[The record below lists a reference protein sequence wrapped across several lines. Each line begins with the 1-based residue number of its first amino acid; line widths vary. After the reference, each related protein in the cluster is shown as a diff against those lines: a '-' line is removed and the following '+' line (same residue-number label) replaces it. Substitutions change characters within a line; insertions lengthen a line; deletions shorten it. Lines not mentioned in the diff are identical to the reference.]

1 MRCAGWGNDGGG
13 AVPSRTYCRS
23 GMNVRSFNWILHGL
37 CAASGASGL
46 GLQLTWTRQLALG
59 LGHELPSTWAV
70 MTAFFLG
77 LALGAAVLGEWIR
90 RSPQPLRWAAGLEL
104 MIGSWAVLTTL
115 FGSGLNELARQGVG
129 LDPSPVRQWSVT
141 LAVALVGLLPATT
154 AMGATLAA
162 WERGLVQRA
171 GPGAWIAGLYAA
183 NTGGAVAGVLL
194 TVGILHP
201 AWGLRAT
208 TWGWAAVNGF
218 CALVL
223 LALSSGK
230 NAAEI
235 PKLGA
240 GAGQAV
246 GLKRLLWLRLAVG
259 GGLGLGFEVWT
270 VRLLNLVLEG
280 TVYTYATVLVVWLLG
295 TAVGAAWARG
305 RLQTV
310 WVLGTLPVAL
320 VGAGWAMA
328 VSPGVFEWLR
338 NRWGDSGWAVT
349 GAEGVVVALIVGPST
364 VLMGLLF
371 CRWMDDAV
379 RAGSG
384 VGAAL
389 AWNTVGAGLAPVVVG
404 VLLFPRLG
412 GKGILVVLA
421 LGYGVLLAP
430 RWSALGL
437 SVGGVVLLGSVLP
450 GLQLLQI
457 PPRSRVVEFREGSL
471 DSVAVLEQF
480 GSNVV
485 LTVNNRF
492 VMGGTASAAAAARHS
507 YLPLMLHPEPRRALF
522 LGLGTGIS
530 FAALGAQSGL
540 TAEAVEL
547 VPDIVAVQ
555 SRFAPH
561 NHLPAGLRVNVGD
574 ARRWV
579 RTTPEKYDV
588 VIADL
593 FHPARDGAGALY
605 TFEHFSALRAV
616 LRESGIV
623 CQWLPLYQ
631 LDEPTLRSIVGAF
644 LEVFPDAQA
653 FLLRPNIDTP
663 VLGLIGGRNSLTWDA
678 GWWERRTADPTLA
691 DRLKRTGLN
700 SSESLFGL
708 WLAGP
713 EELRT
718 FAAGSPRNTDDRP
731 AVIYSAP
738 AASWRRTGSPGAD
751 LVRLLTRF
759 ASAGASFPLANSE
772 AADRA
777 WGNRVA
783 EYRIARDEYLR
794 GLVAEDEGRPSDAE
808 QHFLASSRAS
818 AVFTSGYSRLVTR
831 AMSLAG
837 ERPDEARRLLE
848 ALVQV
853 RPDQPLAAELLR
865 RMGAG
870 KR

>member
-1 MRCAGWGNDGGG
+1 
-13 AVPSRTYCRS
+13 
-23 GMNVRSFNWILHGL
+23 MNVRSFNWVLHGL

-59 LGHELPSTWAV
+59 LGHELPGTWAV

-77 LALGAAVLGEWIR
+77 LALGSAVLGNWIR
-90 RSPQPLRWAAGLEL
+90 RSSQPLRWAAGLEL
-104 MIGSWAVLTTL
+104 MIGGWAVLTM
-115 FGSGLNELARQGVG
+115 FVGPGLNEWARQGMG
-129 LDPSPVRQWSVT
+129 LDPSPGRQWGVT
-141 LAVALVGLLPATT
+141 LSVALLGLLPATT

-194 TVGILHP
+194 TVGVLHP
-201 AWGLRAT
+201 AVGLRAT
-208 TWGWAAVNGF
+208 TSGWAALNVLCG
-218 CALVL
+218 LLL
-223 LALSSGK
+223 LALSLGK
-230 NAAEI
+230 KEADLPRPIAGTDQAA
-235 PKLGA
+235 
-240 GAGQAV
+240 
-246 GLKRLLWLRLAVG
+246 GLRRLMWLRLAIG

-295 TAVGAAWARG
+295 TAIGAAWARG
-305 RLQTV
+305 RWSTI
-310 WVLGTLPVAL
+310 WALGFLPMAL
-320 VGAGWAMA
+320 LGAGWAMA
-328 VSPGVFEWLR
+328 ASPGVFEGLR

-349 GAEGVVVALIVGPST
+349 SAEGVVVAGIVGPST
-364 VLMGLLF
+364 ILMGFLF
-371 CRWMDDAV
+371 CRWMEEAV

-384 VGAAL
+384 VGSAL

-412 GKGILVVLA
+412 GKGTLLVLA
-421 LGYGVLLAP
+421 LGYGVLLIP

-437 SVGGVVLLGSVLP
+437 SLGGVALLGATLP
-450 GLQLLQI
+450 GLQLLQV
-457 PPRSRVVEFREGSL
+457 PPSSRVVEFREGSL

-507 YLPLMLHPEPRRALF
+507 YLPLTLHPDPRRALF

-530 FAALGAQSGL
+530 FAALGAQPGL
-540 TAEAVEL
+540 TADAVEL

-555 SRFAPH
+555 PRFAPH
-561 NHLPAGLRVNVGD
+561 NQLAPGLRVNVGD

-579 RTTPEKYDV
+579 RTTSENYDV

-605 TFEHFSALRAV
+605 TVEHFAALRAV
-616 LRESGIV
+616 LRERGIV

-631 LDEPTLRSIVGAF
+631 LDELTLRSIVGVF
-644 LEVFPDAQA
+644 LEVFPEAQA

-663 VLGLIGGRNSLTWDA
+663 VLGLIGSREPLRWDA
-678 GWWERRTADPTLA
+678 AWWERRTADANLA
-691 DRLKRTGLN
+691 ERLKSAGLN
-700 SSESLFGL
+700 RSEAVFGL
-708 WLAGP
+708 WVAGP
-713 EELRT
+713 KELRA
-718 FAAGSPRNTDDRP
+718 FAAGAPRNTDDHP
-731 AVIYSAP
+731 TVMFSAP
-738 AASWRRTGSPGAD
+738 AASWRRTGSPGSD
-751 LVRLLTRF
+751 LVGLLTRF
-759 ASAGASFPLANSE
+759 ASAEASFPLASSE
-772 AADRA
+772 RVDRA
-777 WGNRVA
+777 WAERVT
-783 EYRIARDEYLR
+783 EYRRARDEYLR
-794 GLVAEDEGRPSDAE
+794 GLVAEDEGKLDVAE
-808 QHFLASSRAS
+808 QHFLGSARAS

-831 AMSLAG
+831 AMSLAR

-865 RMGAG
+865 RLGAG